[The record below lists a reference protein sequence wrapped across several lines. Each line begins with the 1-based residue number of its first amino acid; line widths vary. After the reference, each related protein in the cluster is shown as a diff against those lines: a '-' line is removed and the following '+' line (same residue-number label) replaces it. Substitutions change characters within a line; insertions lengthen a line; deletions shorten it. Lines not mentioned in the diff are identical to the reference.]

1 MINLLPTDLKTSYHY
16 ARRNVSLRKW
26 VVAFVVALVGLGAL
40 ATYGLLTL
48 KQSTDQYNKEIA
60 QTKAVFKQ
68 EQFAETQKRV
78 QDISGNFKLVVKVL
92 SQEVLFSQLL
102 KQVATTIPAK
112 ASLTGLTISQVQGA
126 IDISAVAVDYKTATQ
141 VQVNLADPANKIFT
155 KADIISI
162 NCDTKPDSTNKSKY
176 PCAVNIRALFAPDNP
191 FLFINSK
198 GTKP

>member
-1 MINLLPTDLKTSYHY
+1 MINLLPNDVKTSYYY

-26 VVAFVVALVGLGAL
+26 VIAFMFALIGLGVL
-40 ATYGLLTL
+40 ATFGLLTV
-48 KQSTDQYNKEIA
+48 KQSTAQHSKEIT
-60 QTKAVFKQ
+60 QTETTFKQ

-78 QDISGNFKLVVKVL
+78 QEMSSNFKLVVKVL

-102 KQVATTIPAK
+102 HQVATTIPAK

-126 IDISAVAVDYKTATQ
+126 IDISAVAIDYKTATQ
-141 VQVNLADPANKIFT
+141 VQVNLSDPANKIFS

-162 NCDTKPDSTNKSKY
+162 NCDTQADSTNKAKY
-176 PCAVNIRALFAPDNP
+176 PCAVSIRALFAPNNP
-191 FLFINSK
+191 FLLINSK